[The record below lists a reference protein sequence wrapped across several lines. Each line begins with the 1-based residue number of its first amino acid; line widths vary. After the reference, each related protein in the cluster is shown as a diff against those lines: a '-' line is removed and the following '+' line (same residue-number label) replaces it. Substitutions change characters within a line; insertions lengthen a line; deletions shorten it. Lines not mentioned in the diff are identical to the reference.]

1 MRIAIQWLHLLSAIV
16 AIGGSFFLRFVLLPA
31 SRSLDEVQQRQ
42 LTDGVMKRFRP
53 ILWVSIAVLFFTGL
67 YNVGMVAMRGGL
79 AAAPAYL
86 HILLTK
92 ILLALVIFG
101 IAFLLTTPGDLFSS
115 LKTRRKQLLAVN
127 VVLAVIVVFLSA
139 YLRRM

>member
-31 SRSLDEVQQRQ
+31 SQSLDGAQRQQ

-53 ILWVSIAVLFFTGL
+53 ILWVSITVLFFTGL
-67 YNVGMVAMRGGL
+67 YNAGMVAMRGGL
-79 AAAPAYL
+79 VAAPAYL
-86 HILLTK
+86 QLLLIK

-101 IAFLLTTPGDLFSS
+101 IAFLLTAPGDIFSS
-115 LKTRRKQLLAVN
+115 LKTRRKQLLTVN